1 MLVNSSTRRRSL
13 VAVVLSLATLAVA
26 APSLDAAAW
35 PDYPLTGPTE
45 LNANQQTAYESS
57 QKCDP
62 TDSFAASITPT
73 GDVTSQP
80 AVATP
85 PFRMASGAVTFKVNP
100 GNFVGRGQIA
110 IVLECRPADP
120 ARRGKRFKLKV
131 AVNGTAIAP
140 APAPAP
146 GAQGGGIA
154 PAGAGIQSGTLTP
167 ANTRVKEGQPVTM
180 RGDLL
185 CAPDGMITNQSVTV
199 LEGDGTFTTAPRWNV
214 GLVNGNVIVKF
225 ESVGVPNFAS
235 MDGDATTATAIV
247 AVECVHDNGKK
258 IYEGRFNVLKI
269 NAPANPRNQP
279 IAPNNPTRGGVIVS
293 PAILVKNGEIS
304 VKNAA
309 TAKCSN
315 GWKVLT
321 IAAQGLTP
329 SDRGKFEERI
339 VVGSETGD
347 AITPQDGNWEI
358 RITIKDGFL
367 GDRPERRFGITLAC
381 MSGPGNARQTEFL
394 YRPAVFVV
402 RAEAPV
408 NANPNAG
415 ANAGGAQPA
424 QPAATAAPA
433 VSSAPG
439 VAPAAPST
447 DAPATASTDAP
458 VAPAGSIAAGAAPGV
473 TPAAPQAG
481 GSSGGAAPQV
491 GSDTN
496 GGVVEAQQL
505 PRAYLDGNTQQLI
518 EISTGDVIGIYDM
531 ESGQFVDPVT
541 GAVTG
546 VVDSATGELIDEAT
560 GIVIGV
566 EIDSAT
572 ATGEAIDLSN
582 LGGEESSGSNTIL
595 IVLIAVVAV
604 LLLTII
610 GLLVK
615 RRQTSTVP
623 PPPSA

>member
-1 MLVNSSTRRRSL
+1 MLFHSSTRRRSL
-13 VAVVLSLATLAVA
+13 VALAVSAATLAVA
-26 APSLDAAAW
+26 TPSLDAAAW
-35 PDYPLTGPTE
+35 QDYPLTGRTE
-45 LNANQQTAYESS
+45 LNANQETAYESS

-62 TDSFAASITPT
+62 TDSLAAAITPT
-73 GDVTSQP
+73 GAVASQP
-80 AVATP
+80 AVVTP
-85 PFRMASGAVTFKVNP
+85 PFRMASGAVSFKVNP

-120 ARRGKRFKLKV
+120 ARRGKRFNLKV
-131 AVNGTAIAP
+131 AVNGTAVTP
-140 APAPAP
+140 AAAP
-146 GAQGGGIA
+146 GAQGGGNA
-154 PAGAGIQSGTLTP
+154 PAGAGVQTGTLTP
-167 ANTRVKEGQPVTM
+167 ANSRVKEGQPVTM

-185 CAPDGMITNQSVTV
+185 CAPDGMITNQSVSV
-199 LEGDGTFTTAPRWNV
+199 LEGDGSFTTAPRWNV

-225 ESVGVPNFAS
+225 DSVGVPNYAS
-235 MDGDATTATAIV
+235 MDGDATTATVAV

-258 IYEGRFNVLKI
+258 IYEGRFTVLKI

-279 IAPNNPTRGGVIVS
+279 IAPNNPQRGGVVVS
-293 PAILVKNGEIS
+293 PAILVTSGEFS

-339 VVGSETGD
+339 VVGAETGD

-367 GDRPERRFGITLAC
+367 GDRLERRFGITLAC

-402 RAEAPV
+402 RAEAPT
-408 NANPNAG
+408 NSSPNAG
-415 ANAGGAQPA
+415 ATAGGAQPA
-424 QPAATAAPA
+424 QPATTAAPATTSAPNAASAAPATAAPA
-433 VSSAPG
+433 TDAPSTG
-439 VAPAAPST
+439 ATNAPVTPAGSVATGAAPAAT
-447 DAPATASTDAP
+447 PAT
-458 VAPAGSIAAGAAPGV
+458 
-473 TPAAPQAG
+473 
-481 GSSGGAAPQV
+481 PQV
-491 GSDTN
+491 GGGDTN

-505 PRAYLDGNTQQLI
+505 PRAYLDGNTQQLV
-518 EISTGDVIGIYDM
+518 EIATGNVIGIYDM

-604 LLLTII
+604 LLLVII

-615 RRQTSTVP
+615 RRQTSAVP

>member
-1 MLVNSSTRRRSL
+1 MLFHSSTRRRSL
-13 VAVVLSLATLAVA
+13 VAVAVSLATLAVT

-35 PDYPLTGPTE
+35 QDYPLTGRTE
-45 LNANQQTAYESS
+45 LNANQETAYESS

-62 TDSFAASITPT
+62 TDSLAVSITPT

-146 GAQGGGIA
+146 GAQGGGNA
-154 PAGAGIQSGTLTP
+154 PAGAGVQSGTLTP
-167 ANTRVKEGQPVTM
+167 ANARVKEGQPVTM

-185 CAPDGMITNQSVTV
+185 CAPDGMISSQSVSV

-235 MDGDATTATAIV
+235 MDGDATTATVIV

-269 NAPANPRNQP
+269 NAAANPRNQP
-279 IAPNNPTRGGVIVS
+279 IAPNNPLRGGVIVS
-293 PAILVKNGEIS
+293 PAILVKSGEIS

-439 VAPAAPST
+439 AAPAT
-447 DAPATASTDAP
+447 EAPATASTDAP

-481 GSSGGAAPQV
+481 GSSTGAAPQAS
-491 GSDTN
+491 GGDTN

-518 EISTGDVIGIYDM
+518 EISSGNVIGIYDM

-582 LGGEESSGSNTIL
+582 LGGEESSDSNTIL

-604 LLLTII
+604 LLLVII

>member
-13 VAVVLSLATLAVA
+13 VAVGVSLVALAVA

-62 TDSFAASITPT
+62 TDSFAVSITPT

-235 MDGDATTATAIV
+235 MDGDATTATVIV

-293 PAILVKNGEIS
+293 PAILVKSGEIS

-604 LLLTII
+604 LLLVII
-610 GLLVK
+610 GLLMK

>member
-1 MLVNSSTRRRSL
+1 MLLHSSNRRRSL
-13 VAVVLSLATLAVA
+13 VAFAVSVATLAVT

-35 PDYPLTGPTE
+35 QDYPLTGPTE
-45 LNANQQTAYESS
+45 LNANQVSAYESS
-57 QKCDP
+57 QKCDS
-62 TDSFAASITPT
+62 TDTFAASITPT
-73 GDVTSQP
+73 GDVASQP
-80 AVATP
+80 AVVTP
-85 PFRMASGAVTFKVNP
+85 PFRLASGVVSFKVNP

-110 IVLECRPADP
+110 IVLECRPVDP

-131 AVNGTAIAP
+131 AVNGTAAAP
-140 APAPAP
+140 APAPA
-146 GAQGGGIA
+146 GGGNA
-154 PAGAGIQSGTLTP
+154 PAGAGVQSGTLTP
-167 ANTRVKEGQPVTM
+167 ANARVKEGQPVTM

-185 CAPDGMITNQSVTV
+185 CAPDGMITSQSVSV

-235 MDGDATTATAIV
+235 MDGDATTATVAV

-269 NAPANPRNQP
+269 SAPANPRNQP
-279 IAPNNPTRGGVIVS
+279 IAPNNPLRGGIIVS
-293 PAILVKNGEIS
+293 PAVLVKSGDIS

-321 IAAQGLTP
+321 IAAQGLNP
-329 SDRGKFEERI
+329 SDRGKFEESI
-339 VVGSETGD
+339 VIGSETGD

-367 GDRPERRFGITLAC
+367 GDRAERRFGITLAC

-402 RAEAPV
+402 RAEAPAASV
-408 NANPNAG
+408 TTAAPATTAAPSATPSG
-415 ANAGGAQPA
+415 APA
-424 QPAATAAPA
+424 APATAAP
-433 VSSAPG
+433 G
-439 VAPAAPST
+439 T

-458 VAPAGSIAAGAAPGV
+458 VAPAGSVAAGVTPGV

-481 GSSGGAAPQV
+481 GTSGGAAPQV
-491 GSDTN
+491 GGGDTN

-518 EISTGDVIGIYDM
+518 EIATGNVIGIYDL
-531 ESGQFVDPVT
+531 ESGQFVDPAT

-566 EIDSAT
+566 EIESAT

-582 LGGEESSGSNTIL
+582 LGGEESSDSNTLL

-604 LLLTII
+604 LLLVVI

-615 RRQTSTVP
+615 RRQPSATP
-623 PPPSA
+623 PPPTA